1 MGHKHEKEFILWFED
16 IFIEDVPLVGGKNA
30 SLGEMYQK
38 LTSKGVAVPNG
49 FAITAYA
56 YRHLLKTSGI
66 EAALK
71 EILADLDTHDLHNLQ
86 ERGEKVRNI
95 IRTATFPD
103 DLRTAI
109 LDSYKKMEAL
119 FGPNAAV
126 AVRSS
131 ATAEDL
137 PDASFAGQQE
147 TYLNIQGTDALI
159 DACRRCFASLFTN
172 RAISYRH
179 DKGFG
184 QLDVYLSI
192 AVQKMVRSDSAS
204 AGVIFSIDTESGF
217 KDAVFLTG
225 AWGLGENVVQGAVNP
240 DEFYVFK
247 PTLKAAKRPIVGKR
261 VGSKEIKMIYDN
273 DPNTAEPVKNIDT
286 TATERGSYVLS
297 DDEILQLAKWACI
310 IEEHYGKAMDIE
322 WAKDGNGTTVGTGKL
337 FIVQARPETVHS
349 QAKSNVMETYV
360 LKETGKVL
368 AQGQAVGTKIG
379 QGNVNVLEKVI
390 DINDFKKGQ
399 VLVTDMTDPDWEP
412 IMKIA
417 GAIVTNRGGR
427 TCHAAIIS
435 RELGIPCVIGTVD
448 GTKRIKPGADVTV
461 SCAEGESG
469 NIYEG
474 LLKFEVE
481 RLDLANVPGT
491 RTKIMMNVGIPEKA
505 FTEGQ
510 IPNDGV
516 GLAREEFIINSH
528 IGIHPLALY
537 NFEELKAKAKAGD
550 AEIRDIVD
558 TIEAKTTAYPLD
570 KKQFFIDKLA
580 EGVGRIGAGFYPKDV
595 IVRLSDF
602 KSNEYANLIGGKLY
616 EPVESNPM
624 IGWRG
629 ASRYYDPKYKKAFE
643 LECIALKKARDVMG
657 LSNIKLMV
665 PFCRTPEEGR
675 KVIEV
680 MREFG
685 LVQGEN
691 GLEVYVMCEIPS
703 NVISADAFADVFD
716 GFSIGSND
724 LTQLTLG
731 LDRDSDLVAH
741 IFDERNE
748 AVKTMVRMVIDTA
761 KRRGRK
767 IGICGQA
774 PSDFPEFATFLVECG
789 IDSISLIPDT
799 VVKTRLAIAK
809 KEKELGIGIK

>member
-1 MGHKHEKEFILWFED
+1 MGEINDTAFILWFDD
-16 IFIEDVPLVGGKNA
+16 IGIEDVPMVGGKNA

-38 LTSKGVAVPNG
+38 LTSKGVAVPHG

-56 YRHLLKTSGI
+56 YRYLLEKAGI
-66 EAALK
+66 EAAIRDVLS
-71 EILADLDTHDLHNLQ
+71 DLDTHDMKNLS

-95 IRTATFPD
+95 IRHAEFPD
-103 DLRTAI
+103 DLRQEIIAA
-109 LDSYKKMEAL
+109 YKKMEEEY
-119 FGPNAAV
+119 GTNVDV

-147 TYLNIQGTDALI
+147 TYLNIHGYDYLI
-159 DACRRCFASLFTN
+159 ENCRKCFASLFTN

-184 QLDVYLSI
+184 QFDVYLSI
-192 AVQKMVRSDSAS
+192 TVQKMVRSDSAS
-204 AGVIFSIDTESGF
+204 SGVLFSIDTESGF
-217 KDAVFLTG
+217 QDAVFITG
-225 AWGLGENVVQGAVNP
+225 ALGLGENVVQGAVNP

-247 PTLKAAKRPIVGKR
+247 PTLKQGKRPIVGKR
-261 VGSKEIKMIYDN
+261 LGSKEMKMIYN
-273 DPNTAEPVKNIDT
+273 TDPNREAPVKNIDT
-286 TATERGSYVLS
+286 TPEERGTYVIN

-310 IEEHYGKAMDIE
+310 IEDHYGKAMDIE
-322 WAKDGNGTTVGTGKL
+322 WAKDGDGVQVGTGKL
-337 FIVQARPETVHS
+337 YIVQARPETVHS
-349 QAKSNVMETYV
+349 QTSKKTMETYI
-360 LKETGKVL
+360 LKEKGEVIVE
-368 AQGQAVGTKIG
+368 GQAVGTKIG
-379 QGNVNVLEKVI
+379 QGIAQVI
-390 DINDFKKGQ
+390 TDTAHIGKFKKGE

-435 RELGIPCVIGTVD
+435 RELGIPCVIGTGNGSEVIKT
-448 GTKRIKPGADVTV
+448 GTEVTT

-469 NIYEG
+469 YIYKG
-474 LLKFEVE
+474 LLKYEVE
-481 RLDLANVPGT
+481 RLDLDSVPAT

-505 FTEGQ
+505 FSEGQ
-510 IPNDGV
+510 IPNEGV

-528 IGIHPLALY
+528 IGIHPMALY
-537 NFEELKAKAKAGD
+537 NFNDLKAKAAGD
-550 AEIRDIVD
+550 PQIAEVV
-558 TIEAKTTAYPLD
+558 TEIEKRTSAYPGD

-602 KSNEYANLIGGKLY
+602 KSNEYANLVGGKLY
-616 EPVESNPM
+616 EPEESNPM

-629 ASRYYDPKYKKAFE
+629 ASRYYDPKYRPAFE
-643 LECIALKKARDVMG
+643 LECQALLKARNDMG
-657 LSNIKLMV
+657 LTNIKLMV
-665 PFCRTPEEGR
+665 PFCRTPEEGK

-680 MREFG
+680 MKDCG

-691 GLEVYVMCEIPS
+691 GLEIYVMCEIPS

-731 LDRDSDLVAH
+731 LDRDSDLIAH
-741 IFDERNE
+741 IFDERND
-748 AVKTMVRMVIDTA
+748 AVKTMVKMVIDTA
-761 KRRGRK
+761 RRRGKK

-789 IDSISLIPDT
+789 IDSMSLIPDT
-799 VVKTRLAIAK
+799 AIKTRLAVAK
-809 KEKELGIGIK
+809 KEKELGISPQ